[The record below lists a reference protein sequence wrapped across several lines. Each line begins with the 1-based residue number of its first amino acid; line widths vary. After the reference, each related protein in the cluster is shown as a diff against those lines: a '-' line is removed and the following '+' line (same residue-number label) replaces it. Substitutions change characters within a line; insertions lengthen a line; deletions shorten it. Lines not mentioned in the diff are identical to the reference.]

1 MKSTFSQDIRLM
13 RFLWRFKQTY
23 AYRFVIHFYFRQPFA
38 VFFSHTKKTAFTAPA
53 TSILRIFLVRNLAQ
67 ICKLI
72 VGAVSINMVN
82 LICRPL
88 TINVKPSQT
97 VRQIQYVIQSDTY
110 ISVFHF
116 ASRHVA
122 QSTTPSR
129 SSPRKQAGVGS
140 VVEKLFES
148 FWRHAVNI
156 NLVLCGGQA

>member
-1 MKSTFSQDIRLM
+1 MKFTFSQDIRLM

-23 AYRFVIHFYFRQPFA
+23 AYRSVIHFYFCQPFA
-38 VFFSHTKKTAFTAPA
+38 VFFSHAKKTAFTAPA

-67 ICKLI
+67 IRKLI
-72 VGAVSINMVN
+72 VGAVSIDMVN

-116 ASRHVA
+116 APRHVA
-122 QSTTPSR
+122 QSATTSNF
-129 SSPRKQAGVGS
+129 SPRKQTS
-140 VVEKLFES
+140 VWVIAQKFFKS
-148 FWRHAVNI
+148 FGRHAVNI
-156 NLVLCGGQA
+156 NPVVCGGQA

>member
-1 MKSTFSQDIRLM
+1 MKFTFSQDIRLM

-23 AYRFVIHFYFRQPFA
+23 AYRSVIHFYFCQPFA
-38 VFFSHTKKTAFTAPA
+38 VFFSHAKKTAFTAPA

-67 ICKLI
+67 IRKLI
-72 VGAVSINMVN
+72 VGAVSIDMVN

-88 TINVKPSQT
+88 TVNVKPSQT

-116 ASRHVA
+116 APRHVA
-122 QSTTPSR
+122 QSATAPR
-129 SSPRKQAGVGS
+129 FSPRKQPRIGAI
-140 VVEKLFES
+140 VEKFVQS

-156 NLVLCGGQA
+156 NPVWCGGQA